1 MWTWYQLTPEISHL
15 VTSTCCTLPLMFSL
29 WLMMT
34 KEDRELMLHPSRFR
48 ANAAL
53 LNSPPPA
60 EIELGLRLKSQRV
73 RMGVE
78 LSS

>member
-1 MWTWYQLTPEISHL
+1 MWTWYNLTPEVSHL
-15 VTSTCCTLPLMFSL
+15 VISACSTLPLIFSL

-48 ANAAL
+48 AHSAL
-53 LNSPPPA
+53 LTSPPPA
-60 EIELGLRLKSQRV
+60 EMELNARLKQHRV

-78 LSS
+78 LH

>member
-1 MWTWYQLTPEISHL
+1 MWTWYNLTPELSHL
-15 VTSTCCTLPLMFSL
+15 VISLCSTLPLIFSL

-48 ANAAL
+48 AHSAL
-53 LNSPPPA
+53 LTSPPPA
-60 EIELGLRLKSQRV
+60 EMDLDSRLKSHRV

-78 LSS
+78 LH